1 MTFVV
6 TFRSFSGHLLAT
18 KHRNR
23 FQEVM
28 DKIIGALADR
38 PQLPHEYEEEKE
50 RDVKR
55 NALIKEALPLNCF
68 MTAAGKKVV
77 VDCKKVEQMRA
88 KRAQSEKTIQT
99 TTIMVAENSQEEC
112 SPISNPIGKAAT
124 SSTGPITSVPV
135 AIGQVAAN
143 EVTMTSIGQPST
155 PTILVPAFPAKRQV
169 PDNGAGDVGLGSE
182 VKRQCIETTATG
194 SASFESGSP
203 TSNRNQDSSRTKS
216 ANPATGL
223 AFAIAGGG
231 STMSGG
237 DSMFLKEKRPS
248 LKFVSPV
255 MLPGSRPTPSVSMP
269 TISET
274 KEKDEFDDEFD
285 DSDNWWSG
293 IGDVT
298 VVVGGAKDAENSSP
312 ENQDQ
317 QSLVRSLLTIQSSSP
332 HTCCNL

>member
-6 TFRSFSGHLLAT
+6 SFRSLSDHLLAA
-18 KHRNR
+18 KHKNR
-23 FQEVM
+23 LQEVM

-38 PQLPHEYEEEKE
+38 PQLPHDYEEEKE
-50 RDVKR
+50 LDVKQ

-112 SPISNPIGKAAT
+112 SPVSSPIENAAT
-124 SSTGPITSVPV
+124 SSTGPVTSDPV

-143 EVTMTSIGQPST
+143 EVRKTSIRQPLT
-155 PTILVPAFPAKRQV
+155 PTILVPAFPAKR
-169 PDNGAGDVGLGSE
+169 PAADNGAEDVGLESE
-182 VKRQCIETTATG
+182 IKRQCIETIAIG
-194 SASFESGSP
+194 SASFGSDSP
-203 TSNRNQDSSRTKS
+203 RPNRNQESSRTKS
-216 ANPATGL
+216 AIPATGL
-223 AFAIAGGG
+223 ALAIAGRG
-231 STMSGG
+231 STMSGD

-248 LKFVSPV
+248 LKFVPPV
-255 MLPGSRPTPSVSMP
+255 VLPGSRPTPSVTMP
-269 TISET
+269 IRSET

-298 VVVGGAKDAENSSP
+298 VVVGGAKDDGKLITGKPRSTVIGEKSP
-312 ENQDQ
+312 YYTEQ
-317 QSLVRSLLTIQSSSP
+317 
-332 HTCCNL
+332 